1 MKLTATKTAAIALIA
16 AAGMF
21 GTFAPAV
28 QAQAVAVPS
37 AAGFQKAQAAVE
49 HDIIARQVQLALL
62 GTDVANA
69 ANVTTSDRAALVT
82 VLTNEQSALATDATN
97 AAAATTGAGLSAVRQ
112 AMVGDERVYA
122 VVTGQVGLV
131 IGADN
136 ATVTEAGYTAL
147 VGELG
152 PMVTELGSTRASDL
166 LADVGSRVTA
176 ATALTNG
183 VSSSALALTPAGY
196 PGNASQIK
204 AWTFQLSEVS
214 HDLAAAKY
222 DIKSIEDIA
231 RGLTRLPVGHR
242 I

>member
-1 MKLTATKTAAIALIA
+1 
-16 AAGMF
+16 MF
-21 GTFAPAV
+21 PTFAPAV
-28 QAQAVAVPS
+28 QAQTVAVPS
-37 AAGFQKAQAAVE
+37 PSQFQKAQAAVE

-97 AAAATTGAGLSAVRQ
+97 AAAATTEAGLSAVRQ

-147 VGELG
+147 VSELG
-152 PMVTELGSTRASDL
+152 PLVTELGSTHASNL
-166 LADVGSRVTA
+166 LSDVGSRVSA
-176 ATALTNG
+176 ATALTTG

-204 AWTFQLSEVS
+204 AWTFQLSEVA

-222 DIKSIEDIA
+222 DIKSIEKFA
-231 RGLTRLPVGHR
+231 LGLNRLPGHR